1 MRKFLAIFFALL
13 LVAALPLSLCGCAN
27 NKEGVIRLNEV
38 THSVFY
44 APQYL
49 ALALGYFEEVGIEI
63 ELTNGAGADNTTTAL
78 LTGEADI
85 GLMGPEST
93 LYVYLQGR
101 EDYLQVFGQLTKRDG
116 SFLVGRNAETNFDWS
131 NLNGKEILM
140 GRRGGMPAM
149 ILQYVLNKKGYT
161 DGVNITMNYD
171 IQFGLL
177 AGAFT
182 GGTADYVPLFEP
194 VASQLQA
201 NGQGYIVTGIGRD
214 SGEIP
219 YTCYIATKSF
229 IKENGKLLE
238 NFLNCIYKATLYLN
252 SHDNTHI
259 AELIAPYFVGT
270 EKHLLVAALDN
281 YKAFDTWKT
290 TPVMNESSWELLQ
303 DVLENADEL
312 DRRVDFET
320 LVNTE
325 IAENATKD

>member
-1 MRKFLAIFFALL
+1 MKRTLSILLAVLL
-13 LVAALPLSLCGCAN
+13 IAALPLSLTACDK
-27 NKEGVIRLNEV
+27 NKSGVVRLNEV

-49 ALALGYFEEVGIEI
+49 AMALGYFEEAGITI

-93 LYVYLQGR
+93 IYVYAQGR

-116 SFLVGRNAETNFDWS
+116 SFLVGRTNEPSFDWS
-131 NLNGKEILM
+131 NLTGKEILM

-149 ILQYVLNKKGYT
+149 ILQYVLNNKGYT
-161 DGVNITMNYD
+161 NGVNITMNYD

-194 VASQLQA
+194 VASQLQS

-219 YTCYIATKSF
+219 YTCYIATKSYV
-229 IKENGKLLE
+229 KENADTLE
-238 NFLNCIYKATLYLN
+238 KFLNAIYRATQYLN

-259 AELIAPYFVGT
+259 AQLIAPYFTGT
-270 EKHLLVAALDN
+270 ETSLLVSALDN
-281 YKAFDTWKT
+281 YKAYDTWKT
-290 TPVMNESSWELLQ
+290 TPVMEESSWKLLQ
-303 DVLENADEL
+303 DVLDNAGEL
-312 DRRVDFET
+312 PQRVDFET
-320 LVNTE
+320 IVVTD
-325 IAENATKD
+325 IAQNAIKE